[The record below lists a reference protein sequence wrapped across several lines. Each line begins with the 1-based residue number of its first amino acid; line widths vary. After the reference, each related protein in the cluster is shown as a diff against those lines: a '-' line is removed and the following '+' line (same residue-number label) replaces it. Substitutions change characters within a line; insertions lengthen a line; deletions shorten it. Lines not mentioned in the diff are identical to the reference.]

1 MHHQAKFTL
10 VDVFT
15 SRPFG
20 GNQLA
25 VFTDAAG
32 LSDAEMQSLAREMNF
47 SESTFVTASDAPGAV
62 RRVRIFT
69 PAREIPMAGHPT
81 VGTAWVLA
89 SHGQIPLKSTL
100 GRNSLDATLQLG
112 IGPVT
117 VTIESSNAQPE
128 FVWMNHREAEFG
140 AIRRDGARIAKA
152 LGIESSDVRDDL
164 PIQIVSTGFPFIYV
178 PLRSA
183 DALARCAP
191 HKAALGALFDEG
203 EDRMPFYM
211 FVVKEDAPFAV
222 RARMFAPH
230 TDNIAEDPATGSA
243 AAPFG
248 AYAATHGLIKP
259 EPSASFLIQQGVE
272 MGRPSDIHVEV
283 TRKQSGAFGIRIG
296 GRCVIVGEGAMFLE
310 RPATS
315 APRRA

>member
-1 MHHQAKFTL
+1 MRHQAKFTL

-15 SRPFG
+15 SRAFG

-25 VFTDAAG
+25 VFSDAAG
-32 LSDAEMQSLAREMNF
+32 ISDAEMQALARELNF
-47 SESTFVTASDAPGAV
+47 SESTFVTASDVTGVV

-81 VGTAWVLA
+81 VGTTWVLA
-89 SHGQIPLKSTL
+89 SHGQIPLKSP
-100 GRNSLDATLQLG
+100 RSHLDATLQLG

-117 VTIESSNAQPE
+117 VTIESANAQPE

-140 AIRRDGARIAKA
+140 ATRRDAARIANA
-152 LGIESSDVRDDL
+152 LGIEASDIRDDL
-164 PIQIVSTGFPFIYV
+164 PIQIVSTGFQFIYV
-178 PLRSA
+178 PLRSI

-191 HKAALGALFDEG
+191 NKTALAALFDEG
-203 EDRMPFYM
+203 QPRLPIYM
-211 FVVKEDAPFAV
+211 FVVKEKVPFVV

-230 TDNIAEDPATGSA
+230 TDNIPEDPATGSA

-248 AYAATHGLIKP
+248 AYAAAHGLIKP
-259 EPSASFLIQQGVE
+259 EPSATFLIQQGVE
-272 MGRPSDIHVEV
+272 MGRPSDIQVEV
-283 TRKQSGAFGIRIG
+283 ARKDSGGLAIRIG
-296 GRCVIVGEGAMFLE
+296 GRCAIVGEGAMFLE

-315 APRRA
+315 PQA

>member
-15 SRPFG
+15 SRAFG

-25 VFTDAAG
+25 VFSDAAG
-32 LSDAEMQSLAREMNF
+32 ISDAEMQALAHELNF
-47 SESTFVTASDAPGAV
+47 SESTFVTASDVSGAA

-81 VGTAWVLA
+81 VGTTWVLA
-89 SHGQIPLKSTL
+89 NHGQIPLKSAR
-100 GRNSLDATLQLG
+100 GRLDATLQLG

-117 VTIESSNAQPE
+117 VSIESVNAQPE
-128 FVWMNHREAEFG
+128 FVWMNHREAEVG
-140 AIRRDGARIAKA
+140 AIRGDVERIANA
-152 LGIESSDVRDDL
+152 LGIEAADIRSDL

-178 PLRSA
+178 PIRWI

-191 HKAALGALFDEG
+191 NKAALAALFDDG
-203 EDRMPFYM
+203 ETRLPLYM
-211 FVVKEDAPFAV
+211 FVATEQAPFAV

-248 AYAATHGLIKP
+248 AYAAMHGLIKP
-259 EPSASFLIQQGVE
+259 EPSATFLIQQGVE
-272 MGRPSDIHVEV
+272 MGRPSDIQVEV
-283 TRKQSGAFGIRIG
+283 TRKESGAIGIRIG

-315 APRRA
+315 PVRRA